1 MEIQAVELYG
11 QKSKSIPQKSVI
23 ILLETA
29 ILAASYHLL
38 FGDGWSRMGVDLH
51 PGDLTRRILVF
62 SFNCVVYV
70 RMWITMTFLLKRR
83 IPFAEVISIPLAFA
97 LYYIGYSLL
106 VYQTSRPIDGID
118 MIGIIIFVVGS
129 LLNTVSEMQREAW
142 KRDPA
147 HNGRL
152 YTEGLFGYSMHINYF
167 GDWLWVIGYAVIT
180 RNWYSIAIPIVLF
193 GFFVFFNIP
202 QLDSYLAGRYG
213 EQFDRYQENTRRFIP
228 FVL

>member
-1 MEIQAVELYG
+1 MELYG
-11 QKSKSIPQKSVI
+11 QKSRSILQKAII
-23 ILLETA
+23 ILLETV
-29 ILAASYHLL
+29 ILAASWHLL
-38 FGDGWSRMGVDLH
+38 FGDGLSRMGVDLQ
-51 PGDLTRRILVF
+51 PGDPTRRILVF

-83 IPFAEVISIPLAFA
+83 IPFAEVVSIPLAFA

-118 MIGIIIFVVGS
+118 MIGVSIFVLGS
-129 LLNTVSEMQREAW
+129 LLNTVSEMQRDGW

-147 HNGRL
+147 NQGRL

-202 QLDSYLAGRYG
+202 QLDSYLSARYG
-213 EQFDRYQENTRRFIP
+213 EQFDRYRENTRRFIP

>member
-1 MEIQAVELYG
+1 MELYG
-11 QKSKSIPQKSVI
+11 QKSKSILQKAVI
-23 ILLETA
+23 ILLETV
-29 ILAASYHLL
+29 ILAASWHLL
-38 FGDGWSRMGVDLH
+38 FGDGLSRMWVDLQ
-51 PGDLTRRILVF
+51 PGDPTRRIVVF
-62 SFNCVVYV
+62 SFNCAVYL

-118 MIGIIIFVVGS
+118 MIGVSIFVLGS
-129 LLNTVSEMQREAW
+129 LLNTVSEIQRDGW

-147 HNGRL
+147 NKGRL
-152 YTEGLFGYSMHINYF
+152 YTEGLFGHSMHINYF

-180 RNWYSIAIPIVLF
+180 RNWYSIATPIVLF
-193 GFFVFFNIP
+193 CFFVFFNIP
-202 QLDSYLAGRYG
+202 QLDTYLAGRYG
-213 EQFDRYQENTRRFIP
+213 EQFDRYRENTRRFIP